1 MLFYIWKFVYFIYNF
16 INSFFRREKE
26 WQERSYLILA
36 K

>member
-1 MLFYIWKFVYFIYNF
+1 MLLYIWKFVYFIYNF
-16 INSFFRREKE
+16 INSFGREKE